1 MLNIDDK
8 DEKKPEVEKEIPDL
22 TRDSSSFFDK
32 SSLPPTP
39 QLRRRISPKTRRR
52 NWNLDSDSD
61 EDNPVPPIPLNI
73 REDSDLNELSVV
85 KKKKEKSRHQDSM
98 SEEDIQYRGSRIRQ
112 KIRKKRSSSRRSDSD
127 T

>member
-8 DEKKPEVEKEIPDL
+8 DEKKPEVEKQIPDL

-39 QLRRRISPKTRRR
+39 QLRRRISPKMRRR
-52 NWNLDSDSD
+52 TWNLDSDSD

-85 KKKKEKSRHQDSM
+85 KKKKKSRHRDSM

-112 KIRKKRSSSRRSDSD
+112 KLRKKRSSPRSDSD